1 MRVIVSGGGTSGHVN
16 PALTIAGKIRKEDP
30 SAVIEYVGTERGLE
44 TRLVP
49 REGYPIHYVNVQGLK
64 RKICAENFEVLA
76 DALHSVGQAKKI
88 LREFRPDIVI
98 GTGGYV
104 CWPVLY
110 AASTMKIPTLIHESN
125 AVPGLATRMLSHRLS
140 KILVNFEAS
149 RAKLHV
155 PSERVV
161 CVGNPVKD
169 EMFTLD
175 KATCRKARGF
185 GNDEKIL
192 LSFGGSLGA
201 RTLNQL
207 MFSVISDSMLPDSV
221 RIFHATGS
229 GYWENAQN
237 TFLEQGFRL
246 VDENT
251 MVRGNV
257 TLCRYIYDMPSVMAC
272 ADVVICRAG
281 AMTVSEIAAMKKAAI
296 FIPSPNVTD
305 NQQYENAHVLEKAGA
320 ALLIEEKDVT
330 PEKLCEAARSLL
342 DEPEK
347 RRAIEEKTS
356 AFVKR
361 GCLDQI
367 YRVIQELTEKAG
379 E

>member
-1 MRVIVSGGGTSGHVN
+1 MRVIVTGGGTSGHVN

-30 SAVIEYVGTERGLE
+30 SAVIEYVGTEKGLE

-64 RKICAENFEVLA
+64 RKLCLENFEVLA
-76 DALHSVGQAKKI
+76 DALRSVGEAKKI
-88 LREFRPDIVI
+88 LREFCPDIVI

-110 AASTMKIPTLIHESN
+110 AASVMKIPTLIHESN
-125 AVPGLATRMLSHRLS
+125 AVPGLATRMLSHRVS
-140 KILVNFEAS
+140 KILVNFDAS
-149 RAKLHV
+149 RQKLHV
-155 PSERVV
+155 PNDRVV

-175 KATCRKARGF
+175 KAACRKARGF
-185 GNDEKIL
+185 ASDERIL

-201 RTLNQL
+201 RTLNRL
-207 MFSVISDSMLPDSV
+207 MFSVIRDSMLPDSV
-221 RIFHATGS
+221 RIIHATGS
-229 GYWENAQN
+229 GYWESAKE
-237 TFLEQGFRL
+237 TFSAHGFRT

-251 MVRGNV
+251 LVRGNI

-272 ADVVICRAG
+272 ADAVICRAG

-305 NQQYENAHVLEKAGA
+305 NQQYENAHVLEQAGA
-320 ALLIEEKDVT
+320 ALLIEEKDIT
-330 PEKLCEAARSLL
+330 PEKLCQAAELL
-342 DEPEK
+342 LNDPEK

-356 AFVKR
+356 DFVQR
-361 GCLDQI
+361 DCLDTI
-367 YRVIQELTEKAG
+367 YGIVQGLTDR
-379 E
+379 